1 MKVSYII
8 LYLSALSEAVARAA
22 ARASDEHGRRRP
34 AGGGAGGSQERRSF
48 RMRYMAAV
56 AFPGST
62 HELILRASFMNI

>member
-1 MKVSYII
+1 MKVSYIV

-34 AGGGAGGSQERRSF
+34 GGGAGGSQERRSF